1 MLAELLW
8 LPVVATHQLHCRALR
23 GWELPSRSKKDQ
35 RVEWTMGR
43 NLRWRIRRTGL
54 QQRRPSRSTTRSIW
68 GGVPQGRCGK
78 LRCAK
83 RWNCPRCSKGAGF
96 YWTGPPTMWLG
107 AHAGLRWSMPCGR
120 VLNAATKCGRKLLG
134 SKWWGGVPL
143 FKHDELHTHISK
155 RMPQLLFCRCW
166 PSFCTAG
173 DADMN
178 TPMDIG
184 SRPHVKRSSSCV
196 QRFAWVDTF
205 QEVRTV
211 LIGLQNLISLHID
224 WHRSSSTLRSY
235 NFLTDK
241 TSATRPATNFNRI
254 AHIIFDKHSPTDT
267 TPMVK
272 HPFNKSTCMLS

>member
-120 VLNAATKCGRKLLG
+120 VLNAATKCGRKLWAASG
-134 SKWWGGVPL
+134 EG
-143 FKHDELHTHISK
+143 E
-155 RMPQLLFCRCW
+155 CRCSNTMNSTRTY
-166 PSFCTAG
+166 PRGCPNFFF
-173 DADMN
+173 ADV
-178 TPMDIG
+178 DQ
-184 SRPHVKRSSSCV
+184 VFV
-196 QRFAWVDTF
+196 QQVMQT
-205 QEVRTV
+205 
-211 LIGLQNLISLHID
+211 
-224 WHRSSSTLRSY
+224 
-235 NFLTDK
+235 
-241 TSATRPATNFNRI
+241 
-254 AHIIFDKHSPTDT
+254 
-267 TPMVK
+267 
-272 HPFNKSTCMLS
+272 